1 MNVSNGRRT
10 VTHSKY
16 GVFEGV
22 RKLQASFCLDWKL
35 TEGRFGAAYMLAL
48 TQGMNEQTVEEQ

>member
-1 MNVSNGRRT
+1 